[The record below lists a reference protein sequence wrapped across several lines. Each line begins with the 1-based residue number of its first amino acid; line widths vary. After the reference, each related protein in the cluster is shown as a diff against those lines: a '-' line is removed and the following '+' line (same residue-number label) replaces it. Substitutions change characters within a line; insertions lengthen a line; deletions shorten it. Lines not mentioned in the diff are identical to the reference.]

1 MLIAENLIVLNL
13 AAADKQQTI
22 QILAE
27 KAAKAGRINSVSKY
41 SAAVMQREFDYSTA
55 IGFGT
60 AISHGKSD
68 SVIEP
73 FLMFATLK
81 SINWLGQDNEQVN
94 MIFLIGVP
102 AAASS
107 IIHLKILARLSR
119 LIMNNEFRAALHS
132 AESSSSVFKLFTD
145 YDLNF

>member
-1 MLIAENLIVLNL
+1 MLIAENLIALDL
-13 AAADKQQTI
+13 AAADKQQII

-41 SAAVMQREFDYSTA
+41 ASAVMQREFDYSTA

-68 SVIEP
+68 SVIDP

-81 SINWLGQDNEQVN
+81 VTNWLGQDNEPVN

-102 AAASS
+102 ADAPS

-119 LIMNNEFRAALHS
+119 LIMHREFRAALQS
-132 AESSSSVFKLFTD
+132 AESSSSVFKLLTD
-145 YDLNF
+145 FELDF